1 MNSGAGRIVTLEAIL
16 EAQRRIRGVAVRTP
30 LLAALNHERELYLKP
45 ESLQPVGSF
54 KLRGAYNKLAA
65 LAPAARKQGVIAYSS
80 GNHAQAV
87 AYAARTLGTR
97 AVIVMPAIAP
107 EVKRR
112 GTAALGAEIV
122 LVGPGSDE
130 RRARAEALAAE
141 HGYTIIPP
149 FNDEQIIAGQGTIGL
164 EILED
169 LPDAGVVL
177 VPISGGGLISGI
189 AAAIKLRNPRIKVI
203 GVEPELAA
211 DARASLR
218 SGRRVSLSAEQTT
231 RTIADGLR
239 SQSVGEI
246 PFAHIS
252 SYVDDIVTVSEDEI
266 REAIRRL
273 LGMRLVIEPSGAV
286 PYAAFLFRN
295 RELPLAGKSV
305 AVLSGGNIDPA
316 LLREILSSNE
326 ASDVNVESEALRR

>member
-1 MNSGAGRIVTLEAIL
+1 LPSLIHEGALF
-16 EAQRRIRGVAVRTP
+16 
-30 LLAALNHERELYLKP
+30 LKP

-54 KLRGAYNKLAA
+54 KIRGAYNKIAGLSAA
-65 LAPAARKQGVIAYSS
+65 QRKRGVIAYSS

-87 AYAARTLGTR
+87 AYAARKLGIK
-97 AVIVMPAIAP
+97 AVIVIPAIAP
-107 EVKRR
+107 EVKRKA
-112 GTAALGAEIV
+112 TAALGAELV

-130 RRARAEALAAE
+130 RQARAEALAAE
-141 HGYTIIPP
+141 HGYTIVPP

-169 LPDAGVVL
+169 LPDAETVL
-177 VPISGGGLISGI
+177 VPVSGGGLISGV
-189 AAAIKLRNPRIKVI
+189 ATAIKLRRKKPRVI

-218 SGRRVSLSAEQTT
+218 SGKRVSLPAEHTT

-246 PFAHIS
+246 PFKLIS
-252 SYVDDIVTVSEDEI
+252 KYVDDIVIVSEEEI

-286 PYAAFLFRN
+286 PYAAFLFRG
-295 RELPLAGKSV
+295 ESLPKAKKTV
-305 AVLSGGNIDPA
+305 AVLSGGNIEPSM
-316 LLREILSSNE
+316 LSEIVA
-326 ASDVNVESEALRR
+326 ASDGPQRSVQSRAFNR

>member
-1 MNSGAGRIVTLEAIL
+1 M
-16 EAQRRIRGVAVRTP
+16 RTP
-30 LLAALNHERELYLKP
+30 LVPALDHAGELYLKP

-54 KLRGAYNKLAA
+54 KIRGAFNKIASLS
-65 LAPAARKQGVIAYSS
+65 PAQRKRGVIAYSS

-87 AYAARTLGTR
+87 AYAARKLGIK
-97 AVIVMPAIAP
+97 AVIVIPAIAP

-112 GTAALGAEIV
+112 AAAALGAELV

-130 RRARAEALAAE
+130 RQARAEALAGQ
-141 HGYTIIPP
+141 HGYAIIPP

-169 LPDAGVVL
+169 LPDASCVL
-177 VPISGGGLISGI
+177 VPVSGGGLISGI
-189 AAAIKLRNPRIKVI
+189 ATAIKLRRPKTKVI

-218 SGRRVSLSAEQTT
+218 SGKRVSLPAEQTT

-246 PFAHIS
+246 TFKLINK
-252 SYVDDIVTVSEDEI
+252 YVDDIVTVGEEEI

-273 LGMRLVIEPSGAV
+273 LTLRLIIEPSGAV
-286 PYAAFLFRN
+286 AYAAFLFHRD
-295 RELPLAGKSV
+295 ELPKSKKAV
-305 AVLSGGNIDPA
+305 AVLSGGNIEPA
-316 LLREILSSNE
+316 LLSEILSAKAAAPRSVQSG
-326 ASDVNVESEALRR
+326 AFST